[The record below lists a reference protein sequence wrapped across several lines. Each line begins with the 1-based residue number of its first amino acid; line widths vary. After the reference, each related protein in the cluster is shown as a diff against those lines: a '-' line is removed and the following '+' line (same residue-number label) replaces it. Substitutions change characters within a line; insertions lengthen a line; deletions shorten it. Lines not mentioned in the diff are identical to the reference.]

1 MLAMF
6 ERWLTFGFGGGITTH
21 IMAPVIT
28 QIPPRYKFL
37 KFFLELFG
45 LIFLFLT
52 LLNGDVLLLF
62 CSIVLLEDESKC
74 VHCKRVLPFKGNMQP
89 I

>member
-37 KFFLELFG
+37 KFFFG
-45 LIFLFLT
+45 VVRFDIS
-52 LLNGDVLLLF
+52 LLDV
-62 CSIVLLEDESKC
+62 VKW
-74 VHCKRVLPFKGNMQP
+74 
-89 I
+89 